1 LEQPRST
8 NLQRQA
14 KKWKI
19 SFSKVRSG
27 NHCAPFVANR
37 VACLY
42 PQVLSSLP
50 KCFPVTGIVKYS
62 DIITYAVLS
71 TNDICLSF
79 CHLDDWKKLQRRPL
93 TAVSPLFLRKLR
105 DQVREN
111 LWQVEDAYR
120 AKDNLYFAPSR
131 CHSKPDSH
139 QMLRRSS
146 FVQENW
152 GSIYGIC

>member
-1 LEQPRST
+1 
-8 NLQRQA
+8 
-14 KKWKI
+14 
-19 SFSKVRSG
+19 V
-27 NHCAPFVANR
+27 
-37 VACLY
+37 
-42 PQVLSSLP
+42 
-50 KCFPVTGIVKYS
+50 FPVTGIVKYS

-79 CHLDDWKKLQRRPL
+79 CHLGDWKKLQRRPL

-111 LWQVEDAYR
+111 VWQVEDAYR
-120 AKDNLYFAPSR
+120 AKDNLCFAPSR

-146 FVQENW
+146 FVQKNW
-152 GSIYGIC
+152 GSIYGICRRDEGPWSRQRRFSVVLIESTFFVEVSVQTNDFIALSDEFRR